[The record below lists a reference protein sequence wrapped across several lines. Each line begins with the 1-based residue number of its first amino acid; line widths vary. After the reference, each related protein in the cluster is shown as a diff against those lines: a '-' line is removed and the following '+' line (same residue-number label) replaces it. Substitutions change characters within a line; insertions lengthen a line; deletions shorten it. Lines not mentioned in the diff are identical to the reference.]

1 MTRFFLRSGFRRFGL
16 LLDPLEDLRA
26 RNVRADDLH
35 LDVDDVAV
43 ELAGDARHAVA
54 ELRLLGRDQLV
65 PFKIF
70 FIYQTS
76 QSSAK
81 ESYI

>member
-1 MTRFFLRSGFRRFGL
+1 MSVIFYSISYGKKIVKHWSLVIFEEMGHCH
-16 LLDPLEDLRA
+16 
-26 RNVRADDLH
+26 DLH
-35 LDVDDVAV
+35 FA
-43 ELAGDARHAVA
+43 A
-54 ELRLLGRDQLV
+54 LRLLGRDQLV

-81 ESYI
+81 ESYIKNCHFRLFLC